1 MTQDITTILIVN
13 GAEKGE
19 HARGNY
25 NTGLVTAAIT
35 ALAPYTRILK
45 TDISEGYDVGEEI
58 SKYKEADVV
67 IYQYPI
73 FWFMVP
79 SSLKR
84 YMDDV
89 FSHGEF
95 FKYTEG
101 PYGSGGLMQGKKVLL
116 STTWN
121 APLEAFNDEEM
132 FFDGISPDEAILAM
146 RKAHQYC
153 GFTELPHFSC
163 HNVVKDPQ
171 FELNKARFTDHLL
184 EILVFRRTKN
194 VA

>member
-1 MTQDITTILIVN
+1 MTQNITTILIVN

-19 HARGNY
+19 HSRGNY
-25 NTGLVTAAIT
+25 NSGLATAARN
-35 ALAPYTRILK
+35 ALAPYYKILM
-45 TDISEGYDVGEEI
+45 TDIAEGYEIEQEI

-67 IYQYPI
+67 IYQYPV

-101 PYGSGGLMQGKKVLL
+101 PYGSGGLMQGKQVLF

-132 FFDGISPDEAILAM
+132 FFEGMSPDEAILAM

-163 HNVVKDPQ
+163 HNIVKNPQ
-171 FELNKARFTDHLL
+171 FDLDNARFTDHLL
-184 EILVFRRTKN
+184 EILKCKKTKS
-194 VA
+194 AA